1 VSGLVV
7 GGDGDVNE
15 LEVGV
20 SVTEGND
27 AVISSTLDW
36 DIKRTYGMLT

>member
-27 AVISSTLDW
+27 ADISSLSPAE
-36 DIKRTYGMLT
+36 IRERTGC